1 MLKSFDNLPDFYQG
15 VIYIL
20 AGIIVLLYALGILT
34 KGITMVVIL
43 FSLYLILRGSMKSGL
58 YERIVQALHRHNRK

>member
-1 MLKSFDNLPDFYQG
+1 MFNNLPDFYQG

-34 KGITMVVIL
+34 KGITMVVVF
-43 FSLYLILRGSMKSGL
+43 FSLYLIIRGSVKSGL
-58 YERIVQALHRHNRK
+58 YDKIRRSLHKHNR